1 MQSPSLLTCPLTR
14 ESGRDAVD
22 FCMVA
27 LPGSGRFA
35 CMHLAN
41 ARCQFAFL
49 FEAGAT
55 SDVLKIVGGGFHFGF
70 LAD

>member
-1 MQSPSLLTCPLTR
+1 MI
-14 ESGRDAVD
+14 
-22 FCMVA
+22 
-27 LPGSGRFA
+27 A